1 MGQVAREASLSQY
14 VFEGPSAQKDE
25 ANYHTL
31 EAMEQLG
38 EISP

>member
-1 MGQVAREASLSQY
+1 MGQVARKTSLSQY
-14 VFEGPSAQKDE
+14 IFEGPSGQKDE
-25 ANYHTL
+25 ANYRTL